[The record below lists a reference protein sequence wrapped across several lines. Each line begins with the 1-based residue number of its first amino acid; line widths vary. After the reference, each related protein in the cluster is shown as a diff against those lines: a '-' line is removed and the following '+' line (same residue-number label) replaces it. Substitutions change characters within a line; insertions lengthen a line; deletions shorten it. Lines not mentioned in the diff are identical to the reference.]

1 LVAPIIEEID
11 KAILSTKKT
20 NDDSTDLVYRTKV
33 TLFQF
38 FQLKYLGGQN
48 RDYVG
53 FILSGSKNS
62 NGKYQYTLKNSLIG
76 TLNSA
81 GILYEIKDLKH
92 DNLFY
97 EVLTQF
103 YNEDTE
109 LREIFIN
116 ILTDKQIEYNQEGT
130 TQELFELINK
140 YDTTIFDTYQNFEGK
155 RVKYKDNLVFA
166 FRFFRLADK
175 YIAQEQTL
183 FEELKKDFGW
193 RMNYEIRRN
202 N

>member
-1 LVAPIIEEID
+1 MVAPIIEEID

-81 GILYEIKDLKH
+81 GIITTTHTSVLRMAENPHKVISVPERIYYEP
-92 DNLFY
+92 
-97 EVLTQF
+97 
-103 YNEDTE
+103 
-109 LREIFIN
+109 
-116 ILTDKQIEYNQEGT
+116 GT
-130 TQELFELINK
+130 
-140 YDTTIFDTYQNFEGK
+140 GK
-155 RVKYKDNLVFA
+155 RRVIRPGDPDYDEI
-166 FRFFRLADK
+166 RRLIRE
-175 YIAQEQTL
+175 YESRTR
-183 FEELKKDFGW
+183 ELKKLLPEY
-193 RMNYEIRRN
+193 N
-202 N
+202 